1 MPSSYM
7 FGLHFESFV
16 KQLVESGR
24 YASASEVMR
33 DGLRLLE
40 EREAMRSAK
49 RDALREAI
57 REGLESGPSEPLD
70 IEEIIAEGRRLRNGG
85 HAASDPAHAA
95 RAPRPSDDLAPYRCR
110 RRGCG
115 RPSAAPNGSNLRKGL
130 RTSGD
135 GASAS

>member
-1 MPSSYM
+1 MPSSYTL
-7 FGLHFESFV
+7 GSHFELFV

-70 IEEIIAEGRRLRNGG
+70 IEEIIAEGRRLRNGVT
-85 HAASDPAHAA
+85 A
-95 RAPRPSDDLAPYRCR
+95 
-110 RRGCG
+110 
-115 RPSAAPNGSNLRKGL
+115 
-130 RTSGD
+130 
-135 GASAS
+135 